1 MREIELSFPLISP
14 DWDFALWAVLI
25 GIAGFGFW
33 ADSTRLGK
41 QISGVG
47 IMLVIAMIF
56 GNFGVIPHAAPAY
69 DVVWNFLVPTAVPLL
84 LLKANL
90 RRIIPETGPMLGAYF
105 LGVAGTLVGAVLGLM
120 VLPMGSAGPDL
131 AGILSA
137 TYIGGSMNFAAV
149 AEALEFTESTLLT
162 ATLAADNVVGTLHI
176 LVVVLIPSV
185 AILRRWIPS
194 PIVENPHTMMHDEV
208 TADDE
213 VLPYNLVHICLAL
226 TISLAIGA
234 VGYGVADIL
243 NIPNFGILFITAITL
258 VVANVFHN
266 QLENLHGAFETGMLM
281 MYIFFATIGAGA
293 DVAVMLEAGVMIFAY
308 ASFIV
313 ITHVIV
319 LILGAKLFGM
329 DLAEIVVASLACIG
343 GPVAPA
349 AISASRGWRTLVTP
363 GIMVGIL
370 GYAIANFIGVG
381 LASLLAQ

>member
-1 MREIELSFPLISP
+1 MTFPLISP

-25 GIAGFGFW
+25 GVAGFGFW
-33 ADSTRLGK
+33 ADSTRIGR
-41 QISGVG
+41 QVSGIG
-47 IMLVIAMIF
+47 IMLVIAMLL

-69 DVVWNFLVPTAVPLL
+69 ETVWSFLVPAAVPLL

-105 LGVAGTLVGAVLGLM
+105 LGVAGTLIGAVVGLWI
-120 VLPMGSAGPDL
+120 LPMGSVGPDL

-149 AEALEFTESTLLT
+149 AEALEFTEATLLT
-162 ATLAADNVVGTLHI
+162 AALAADNVVGTLHI
-176 LVVVLIPSV
+176 LIVVLIPSV

-194 PIVENPHTMMHDEV
+194 PIVETSEAPMHDEI
-208 TADDE
+208 TANNE
-213 VLPYNLVHICLAL
+213 AIPYNPAHICLAL

-234 VGYGVADIL
+234 IGYGIASVL
-243 NIPNFGILFITAITL
+243 NIPNYGILFITAITL
-258 VVANVFHN
+258 LVANVFHN

-293 DVAVMLEAGVMIFAY
+293 DVGVMIEAGVMVFVY
-308 ASFIV
+308 ASFII
-313 ITHVIV
+313 ITHLIVI
-319 LILGAKLFGM
+319 ILGAKLFKM
-329 DLAEIVVASLACIG
+329 DLAEIVIASLACIG

-363 GIMVGIL
+363 GLMVGIL
-370 GYAIANFIGVG
+370 GYAIANFVGVG
-381 LASLLAQ
+381 LASLLAP

>member
-1 MREIELSFPLISP
+1 VTFPLISP

-33 ADSTRLGK
+33 ADSTRFGK
-41 QISGVG
+41 QVSGVG
-47 IMLVIAMIF
+47 IMLALAMIF
-56 GNFGVIPHAAPAY
+56 GNLGVIPHAAPAY
-69 DVVWNFLVPTAVPLL
+69 DVVWSFLIPVAVPLL

-90 RRIIPETGPMLGAYF
+90 RRIIPETGPMLGAFF
-105 LGVAGTLVGAVLGLM
+105 LGVAGTLIGAVLGLLL
-120 VLPMGSAGPDL
+120 LPLGDVGPDL

-194 PIVENPHTMMHDEV
+194 PIVDAAEPLTNDEQARGDETLPFNP
-208 TADDE
+208 
-213 VLPYNLVHICLAL
+213 VHICLLL
-226 TISLAIGA
+226 TISLCIGA
-234 VGYGVADIL
+234 VGYGLAGFL
-243 NIPNFGILFITAITL
+243 NIPNYGILFITAITL
-258 VVANVFHN
+258 LIANVFHH
-266 QLENLHGAFETGMLM
+266 QLENLHGGFEVGMMM

-293 DVAVMLEAGVMIFAY
+293 DVAVMIEAGVMIFVY

-313 ITHVIV
+313 LTHIVVIV
-319 LILGAKLFGM
+319 LGAKLFKM
-329 DLAEIVVASLACIG
+329 DLAEVVVASLACIG

-363 GIMVGIL
+363 GLMVGIL

-381 LASLLAQ
+381 LTRLLT

>member
-1 MREIELSFPLISP
+1 MTLPLISP

-33 ADSTRLGK
+33 ADSTRFGR
-41 QISGVG
+41 QVSGVG
-47 IMLVIAMIF
+47 IMLAVAMIF
-56 GNFGVIPHAAPAY
+56 GNLGVIPHVAPAY
-69 DVVWNFLVPTAVPLL
+69 DVVWNFLIPVAVPLL

-90 RRIIPETGPMLGAYF
+90 RRIIPETGPMLGAFF
-105 LGVAGTLVGAVLGLM
+105 LGVTGTLIGAVLGLLL
-120 VLPMGSAGPDL
+120 LPLGDVGPDL

-176 LVVVLIPSV
+176 LVVVLIPSI
-185 AILRRWIPS
+185 AILRKWIPS
-194 PIVENPHTMMHDEV
+194 PIVETAEPLVHDEP
-208 TADDE
+208 APGDE
-213 VLPYNLVHICLAL
+213 ALPFNPVHICLVL
-226 TISLAIGA
+226 TISLCIGA
-234 VGYGVADIL
+234 VGYGLAGLL
-243 NIPNFGILFITAITL
+243 NIPNYGILFITTITL
-258 VVANVFHN
+258 LVANVFHH
-266 QLENLHGAFETGMLM
+266 QLENLHGGFETGMMM

-293 DVAVMLEAGVMIFAY
+293 DVAVMIDAGVMIFVY

-313 ITHVIV
+313 LTHTVVIV
-319 LILGAKLFGM
+319 LGAKLFKM
-329 DLAEIVVASLACIG
+329 DLAEVVVASLACIG

-363 GIMVGIL
+363 GLMVGIL

-381 LASLLAQ
+381 LARLLA

>member
-1 MREIELSFPLISP
+1 VTFPLISP

-33 ADSTRLGK
+33 ADSTRIGK
-41 QISGVG
+41 QVSGVG
-47 IMLVIAMIF
+47 IMLAVAMVF
-56 GNFGVIPHAAPAY
+56 GNLGVIPHAAPAY
-69 DVVWNFLVPTAVPLL
+69 DVVWSFLIPVAVPLL

-90 RRIIPETGPMLGAYF
+90 RRIIPETGPMLGAF
-105 LGVAGTLVGAVLGLM
+105 ILGVAGTLIGAVLGLLL
-120 VLPMGSAGPDL
+120 LPLGDVGPDL

-194 PIVENPHTMMHDEV
+194 PIVETAEPLVHDESV
-208 TADDE
+208 PGDDA
-213 VLPYNLVHICLAL
+213 LSFNPVHICLVL
-226 TISLAIGA
+226 TISLCIGA
-234 VGYGVADIL
+234 VGYGLAGLL
-243 NIPNFGILFITAITL
+243 NIPNYGILFITAITL
-258 VVANVFHN
+258 LVANVFHHH
-266 QLENLHGAFETGMLM
+266 LENLHGGFETGMMM

-293 DVAVMLEAGVMIFAY
+293 DVAVMIEAGVMIFVY

-313 ITHVIV
+313 LTHVIV
-319 LILGAKLFGM
+319 IVFGAKLFKM
-329 DLAEIVVASLACIG
+329 DLAEVVVASLACIG

-363 GIMVGIL
+363 GLMVGIL
-370 GYAIANFIGVG
+370 GYAVANFIGVG
-381 LASLLAQ
+381 LARLLS

>member
-1 MREIELSFPLISP
+1 MTFPLISP

-25 GIAGFGFW
+25 GVAGFGFW
-33 ADSTRLGK
+33 ADSTRIGK
-41 QISGVG
+41 QVSGIG
-47 IMLVIAMIF
+47 IMLVTAMLL
-56 GNFGVIPHAAPAY
+56 GNFGVIPHSAPAY
-69 DVVWNFLVPTAVPLL
+69 GVVWSYLVPAAVPLL

-90 RRIIPETGPMLGAYF
+90 RRIISETGPMLGAYF
-105 LGVAGTLVGAVLGLM
+105 LGVAGTLIGAVIGLWI
-120 VLPMGSAGPDL
+120 LPMGSTGPDL

-149 AEALEFTESTLLT
+149 AEALEFTEATLLT
-162 ATLAADNVVGTLHI
+162 AALAADNVVGTLHI

-194 PIVENPHTMMHDEV
+194 PIVETSNAPMHDEI

-213 VLPYNLVHICLAL
+213 VLPFNPAHICLAL
-226 TISLAIGA
+226 TISLAISA
-234 VGYGVADIL
+234 IGYGIAAAL
-243 NIPNFGILFITAITL
+243 TIPSYGILFITAITL
-258 VVANVFHN
+258 LVANMFHK

-293 DVAVMLEAGVMIFAY
+293 DVAVMIEAGVMVFVY
-308 ASFIV
+308 ASFII
-313 ITHVIV
+313 ITHLIVI
-319 LILGAKLFGM
+319 ILGAKLFKM
-329 DLAEIVVASLACIG
+329 DLAEIVIASLACIG

-363 GIMVGIL
+363 GLMVGIL

-381 LASLLAQ
+381 LASLLA

>member
-1 MREIELSFPLISP
+1 MTFPLISP

-33 ADSTRLGK
+33 ADSTRFGK
-41 QISGVG
+41 QVSGVG
-47 IMLVIAMIF
+47 IMLAVAMIF
-56 GNFGVIPHAAPAY
+56 GNLGVIPHAAPAY
-69 DVVWNFLVPTAVPLL
+69 DVVWSFLIPVAVPLL

-90 RRIIPETGPMLGAYF
+90 RRIIPETGPMLGAF
-105 LGVAGTLVGAVLGLM
+105 ILGVAGTLIGAVLGLLL
-120 VLPMGSAGPDL
+120 LPLGDVGPDL

-194 PIVENPHTMMHDEV
+194 PIVETAEPLVHDEQ
-208 TADDE
+208 TPGDE
-213 VLPYNLVHICLAL
+213 ALPLNLVHICLVL
-226 TISLAIGA
+226 TISLCIGA
-234 VGYGVADIL
+234 VGYGLAGLL
-243 NIPNFGILFITAITL
+243 NIPNYGILFITAITL
-258 VVANVFHN
+258 LVANVFHH
-266 QLENLHGAFETGMLM
+266 QLESLHGGFETGMMM

-293 DVAVMLEAGVMIFAY
+293 DVAVMIDAGVMIFVY

-313 ITHVIV
+313 LTHVVVI
-319 LILGAKLFGM
+319 ILGAKLFKM
-329 DLAEIVVASLACIG
+329 DLAEVVVASLACIG

-363 GIMVGIL
+363 GLMVGIL

-381 LASLLAQ
+381 LARLLA